1 MDTDI
6 LVIGGG
12 IAGLSYAIRCA
23 PFARVT
29 ILTKRE
35 RGESNTLYAQGGI
48 AAVVSP
54 TDSCAAHVRDTL
66 TAGDGL
72 CNRAVVEE
80 IVAGGPHAVARLLE
94 AGVEFSRDA
103 AGAFDLGREGG
114 HSARRVLHASDFTG
128 REIEQKL
135 LAQAAEQKGIAL
147 LENHIAVDLVTTG
160 KLAGDRSA
168 PGRCVGAYV
177 LDRSTGVIAPIS
189 ARLTVLA
196 TGGAGKVYLYTS
208 NPDIATGDGIAM
220 AYRAG
225 AEVANMEF
233 IQFHPTCLFHPKAKS
248 FLISEAVRGEGATL
262 RLVSGE
268 PFMAKYHPL
277 KDLAPRDIA
286 ARAIDYEMKVAG
298 TDHVLLDITR
308 RGKEFIAKRFPNIYE
323 KCLQFG
329 YDMARE
335 PIPVVP
341 AAHYTCGG
349 VHAGVN
355 GQTSIEWLLALGE
368 AACTGLH
375 GANRLASNS
384 LLEGAVMAEKAAAR
398 TETLFRGSA
407 PPPPPAIPPWVT
419 GHARDSDESVVVSH
433 NWDELRRFMWDY
445 VGIVRTDKR
454 LERALHRIE
463 NLRREITRY
472 YWDFIVTPDLVELRN
487 LATVAELIIRS
498 ALARK
503 ESRGL
508 HYNLDYPHRDDARFG
523 RETLFALHPAP
534 REPA

>member
-1 MDTDI
+1 VETDI

-23 PFARVT
+23 AFARVT
-29 ILTKRE
+29 VLTKRE
-35 RGESNTLYAQGGI
+35 RTESNTLYAQGGI

-54 TDSCAAHVRDTL
+54 SDSFEAHVRDTL
-66 TAGDGL
+66 AAGDGL

-80 IVAGGPHAVARLLE
+80 IVAGGPAAVERLVA
-94 AGVEFSRDA
+94 AGIDFSRDA
-103 AGAFDLGREGG
+103 SGRYDLGREGG

-128 REIEQKL
+128 RAIQERL
-135 LAQAAEQKGIAL
+135 LARAAEEKRIQI
-147 LENHIAVDLVTTG
+147 LENRIAVDLVTTG
-160 KLAGDRSA
+160 KLTGDRKA

-177 LDRSTGVIAPIS
+177 LDRSTGLIEPVA
-189 ARLTVLA
+189 ARMTVLA

-208 NPDIATGDGIAM
+208 NPDVATGDGVAM

-225 AEVANMEF
+225 AEVADMEF

-248 FLISEAVRGEGATL
+248 FLISEAVRGEGGLL

-268 PFMAKYHPL
+268 PFMERYHPQRE
-277 KDLAPRDIA
+277 LAPRDIV
-286 ARAIDYEMKVAG
+286 ARAIDYEIKVAG
-298 TDHVLLDITR
+298 TDHVLLDITH
-308 RGKEFIAKRFPNIYE
+308 RGKGFIARRFPNIYAR
-323 KCLQFG
+323 CLEFG
-329 YDMARE
+329 FDMARA
-335 PIPVVP
+335 PLPVVP

-349 VHAGVN
+349 VRAGVD
-355 GQTSIEWLLALGE
+355 GQTSIEGLLAIGE
-368 AACTGLH
+368 TACTGLH

-384 LLEGAVMAEKAAAR
+384 LLEGAVTAEKAAAR
-398 TETLFRGSA
+398 TETLFSEA
-407 PPPPPAIPPWVT
+407 PPVPPPAIPAWIT

-454 LERALHRIE
+454 LERALHRVE
-463 NLRREITRY
+463 NLQREITQY

-508 HYNLDYPHRDDARFG
+508 HYNLDYPRRDDARFN
-523 RETLFALHPAP
+523 RDTVLKQ
-534 REPA
+534 